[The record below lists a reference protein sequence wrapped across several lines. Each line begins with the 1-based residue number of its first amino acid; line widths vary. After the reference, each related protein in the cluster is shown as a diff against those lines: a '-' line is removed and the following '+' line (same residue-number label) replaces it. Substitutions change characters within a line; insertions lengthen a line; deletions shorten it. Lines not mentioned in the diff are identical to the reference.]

1 MATTLNT
8 VVDLL
13 YLDFQRL
20 LAAIDE
26 QDISLQTSL
35 RVTFSRSLYIASASY
50 FEEEIERQL
59 IEFIHNASSGSDLI
73 KEFVR
78 QKGFG
83 RQYHSLFEWER
94 KNVNRFF
101 GLFGN
106 DFSRS
111 MQEYVKNNSD
121 YQEAISA
128 FLEIGVARNSIAH
141 KDYFKFPID
150 TKTTE
155 EVYATYRNALA
166 FVTSISGH
174 LMSAN

>member
-1 MATTLNT
+1 MATTHNT
-8 VVDLL
+8 VVDSLF
-13 YLDFQRL
+13 LDFQKL
-20 LAAIDE
+20 LAVIDK
-26 QDISLQTSL
+26 QDVSLQTSL
-35 RVTFSRSLYIASASY
+35 RETFSRSLYIASASY

-59 IEFIHNASSGSDLI
+59 IGFIHNASSGSDLI

-83 RQYHSLFEWER
+83 RQYHSLFDWDK

-101 GLFGN
+101 GLFGS
-106 DFSRS
+106 DFSHS
-111 MQEYVKNNSD
+111 MQEYVKNNID
-121 YQEAISA
+121 YQESISS

-141 KDYFKFPID
+141 KDYFRFPID

-166 FVTSISGH
+166 FVTSISAQ